1 MNDSRTATRRVGPV
15 YDDAMRALA
24 DDDTAAL
31 LHLAGVPAGEIV
43 RRHGDLPA
51 HTIHADLVVA
61 LSSGGVVHMEYVM
74 DATPD
79 LDLRMV
85 DYRVRLRRRDRTG
98 SVRQFVLALGDV
110 DVPERYTDVDEGMLT
125 CSWTVVRTR
134 DINPARMLAFPST
147 APLAALG
154 RGTADERAAALT
166 AAADLILAVPDPER
180 RTRLLAAAT
189 TLASIVL
196 SADTID
202 SALKEAT
209 MPVPVRDTPLG
220 RLLLDEG
227 REEGREEGRRF
238 ESTRLTALMLRR
250 RFGLDPRID
259 GIAEALAELP
269 DEERMTAVEDAASL
283 DDLDPS
289 TRDR

>member
-1 MNDSRTATRRVGPV
+1 M
-15 YDDAMRALA
+15 L
-24 DDDTAAL
+24 
-31 LHLAGVPAGEIV
+31 
-43 RRHGDLPA
+43 
-51 HTIHADLVVA
+51 
-61 LSSGGVVHMEYVM
+61 
-74 DATPD
+74 
-79 LDLRMV
+79 
-85 DYRVRLRRRDRTG
+85 
-98 SVRQFVLALGDV
+98 
-110 DVPERYTDVDEGMLT
+110 VPERYTDVDEDRLT

-134 DINPARMLAFPST
+134 DIDPARMLAFPTT

-154 RGTADERAAALT
+154 RGTADERADALT
-166 AAADLILAVPDPER
+166 AAAELILAVPDPER
-180 RTRLLAAAT
+180 RTRLLAAAS

-196 SADTID
+196 PADTID
-202 SALKEAT
+202 SALKEAA

-227 REEGREEGRRF
+227 RQEGREKGREEGRRI
-238 ESTRLTALMLRR
+238 EVARLTAFLLRR

-283 DDLDPS
+283 DDLEHS